1 MLRKSPT
8 TNAWAARNWV
18 YFSIFSYL
26 KFFFEWV
33 LSSLVNMEKS
43 KDGNVEL
50 YRFFVVINKLEAR
63 VNILEIDIYC

>member
-26 KFFFEWV
+26 KFFSEWV
-33 LSSLVNMEKS
+33 LSSLVNMERS
-43 KDGNVEL
+43 KDRNVEL
-50 YRFFVVINKLEAR
+50 YRSFVVINELEAR

>member
-1 MLRKSPT
+1 
-8 TNAWAARNWV
+8 
-18 YFSIFSYL
+18 
-26 KFFFEWV
+26 
-33 LSSLVNMEKS
+33 MEKS